1 LLKIEKFKHHH
12 HHFVE
17 CMKSVQLVIIFIDID
32 DVVGDS
38 CRCGLVFYL
47 QQSRN
52 ILSATV
58 DFVATLV
65 TVASATHLAWGI

>member
-1 LLKIEKFKHHH
+1 MKFVH
-12 HHFVE
+12 
-17 CMKSVQLVIIFIDID
+17 LVIILIDID
-32 DVVGDS
+32 DVVGES

-58 DFVATLV
+58 DSVATLVTLV

>member
-1 LLKIEKFKHHH
+1 
-12 HHFVE
+12 
-17 CMKSVQLVIIFIDID
+17 MKSIQLVIILIDID
-32 DVVGDS
+32 DVVGES

-58 DFVATLV
+58 DSMDSVA
-65 TVASATHLAWGI
+65 TVASGTHLAWGI